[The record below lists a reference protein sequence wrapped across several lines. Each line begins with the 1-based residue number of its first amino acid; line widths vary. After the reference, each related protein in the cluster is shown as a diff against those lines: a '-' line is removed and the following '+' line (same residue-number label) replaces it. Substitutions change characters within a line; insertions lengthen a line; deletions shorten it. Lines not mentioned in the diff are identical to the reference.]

1 MTTLEKYHSIQANPD
16 YFEENNIV
24 AIKLKRKEITN
35 YDEYIRACKDAGC
48 ISYNEERF
56 TSHLNGE

>member
-24 AIKLKRKEITN
+24 AIKLKRKEIKN
-35 YDEYIRACKDAGC
+35 MMESLVRHMVIVY
-48 ISYNEERF
+48 
-56 TSHLNGE
+56 L